1 MELDASIEPTIG
13 PYEVYE
19 DEWFNFK
26 AAFEA
31 FITIRDEAESKKL
44 QVFGAELQGLE
55 NALPIDPALR
65 NPTLGALAPIKVVN
79 VVFTAGDANRG
90 VQTAA
95 FNLPN
100 DERVVKEKGT
110 KRVMLKNV
118 QEAKFK
124 MALEPI
130 AKVALPEAQQKNVSF
145 DAFFTHILM
154 HELMHGLGPHN
165 ISVGG
170 RQTTVRQELKET
182 YSAIEEAKAD
192 VSGLWALKQLADQG
206 KVDKAIAQTM
216 YTTFLASSFRS
227 IRFGVNEAHGRGIAI
242 QLNYFLDQGAFVVAA
257 DGRFTVDE
265 AKMTAAVTSLTRD
278 IMTLQAEGSYQKAK
292 ALIDTL
298 GVVRPPGAAGARP
311 PDGSASGHRTEVH
324 HRCDAPVGGQ
334 TGVRPRSD
342 PADPG
347 PLPHNW
353 HSDVGTIADDAV
365 GAPTEQAHHVVAI
378 VYRPDPYWQA
388 GPVRVRDELRRD
400 NQGRPR
406 SLGHLKLAV
415 FRATER
421 PSHARAVQCPPRL
434 FAGRA
439 GRNAGLIATRRVQ
452 RAPVK
457 RTEDDAIERARRA
470 DVVNRPVRQLR
481 IRRLELDDDAGAR
494 VPLEHRAQP
503 GNADLLSA
511 EGIERRRGSRIGRES
526 IAGIHLRELIRR
538 APRHRTVR
546 ARSCGRACRHDAR
559 RPRRRETDGRRVRDH
574 RRRVPG
580 RDRTPRS
587 CSPAGAPRHLDG
599 QRRAAGTFRGEKT
612 QARPSS

>member
-1 MELDASIEPTIG
+1 MVGLAARRSPRTAASGFFTTIRRGPDGRFMAVPYSVEYQGELALAATLLREAAQLTAQPTLKTFLNARADAFISNDYYASDVAWMELDASIEPTIG

-31 FITIRDEAESKKL
+31 FITVRDEAESKKL
-44 QVFGAELQGLE
+44 QVVQRRAPGSRERA
-55 NALPIDPALR
+55 ADRSALR
-65 NPTLGALAPIKVVN
+65 NPKLGALAPIRVVN

-124 MALEPI
+124 MVLEPI

-292 ALIDTL
+292 ALIETL
-298 GVVRPPGAAGARP
+298 GVVRPSVQQVLDRLTAVPVDIEPRFTTAA
-311 PDGSASGHRTEVH
+311 T
-324 HRCDAPVGGQ
+324 
-334 TGVRPRSD
+334 
-342 PADPG
+342 
-347 PLPHNW
+347 
-353 HSDVGTIADDAV
+353 
-365 GAPTEQAHHVVAI
+365 
-378 VYRPDPYWQA
+378 
-388 GPVRVRDELRRD
+388 LR
-400 NQGRPR
+400 
-406 SLGHLKLAV
+406 
-415 FRATER
+415 
-421 PSHARAVQCPPRL
+421 
-434 FAGRA
+434 
-439 GRNAGLIATRRVQ
+439 
-452 RAPVK
+452 
-457 RTEDDAIERARRA
+457 
-470 DVVNRPVRQLR
+470 
-481 IRRLELDDDAGAR
+481 
-494 VPLEHRAQP
+494 
-503 GNADLLSA
+503 
-511 EGIERRRGSRIGRES
+511 
-526 IAGIHLRELIRR
+526 
-538 APRHRTVR
+538 
-546 ARSCGRACRHDAR
+546 
-559 RPRRRETDGRRVRDH
+559 
-574 RRRVPG
+574 
-580 RDRTPRS
+580 
-587 CSPAGAPRHLDG
+587 
-599 QRRAAGTFRGEKT
+599 
-612 QARPSS
+612 

>member
-1 MELDASIEPTIG
+1 MTHTRAIALILISTAMAACTGETPVKESTAPPAAAPAAASPLRTMTARFAPADIGADVTALPENERQALARLVEAARIMDGLFLRQVWSGNTALLESLARQAVAGGDAADALHYFLINKGPWSRLDHHKPFIPGVPAKPESANFYPAGATKEEIQKWLDSLSGSAKTAATGFFTTIRRGPDGRFMSVPYSVEYQGELTLAASLLREAAQLTAQPTLKTFLTSRADAFISNDYYASDVAWMELDASIEPTIG

-31 FITIRDEAESKKL
+31 FITVRDEAESKKL

-65 NPTLGALAPIKVVN
+65 NPKLGALAPIKVVN

-130 AKVALPEAQQKNVSF
+130 AKVALPEAQQKNVAF

-192 VSGLWALKQLADQG
+192 VSGLWALKHLADQG
-206 KVDKAIAQTM
+206 KIDKEIARTM

-227 IRFGVNEAHGRGIAI
+227 IRFGINEAHGRGIAI
-242 QLNYFLDQGAFVVAA
+242 QLNYFLDQGAFVVGP

-265 AKMTAAVTSLTRD
+265 TKIGAAVTSLTRD
-278 IMTLQAEGSYQKAK
+278 IMTLQSEGSYQKAK

-298 GVVRPPGAAGARP
+298 GVVRPQVQQVLDRL
-311 PDGSASGHRTEVH
+311 
-324 HRCDAPVGGQ
+324 
-334 TGVRPRSD
+334 TGVPVDIEPRFTTS
-342 PADPG
+342 
-347 PLPHNW
+347 
-353 HSDVGTIADDAV
+353 
-365 GAPTEQAHHVVAI
+365 
-378 VYRPDPYWQA
+378 
-388 GPVRVRDELRRD
+388 
-400 NQGRPR
+400 
-406 SLGHLKLAV
+406 
-415 FRATER
+415 
-421 PSHARAVQCPPRL
+421 
-434 FAGRA
+434 
-439 GRNAGLIATRRVQ
+439 RN
-452 RAPVK
+452 
-457 RTEDDAIERARRA
+457 
-470 DVVNRPVRQLR
+470 
-481 IRRLELDDDAGAR
+481 
-494 VPLEHRAQP
+494 
-503 GNADLLSA
+503 
-511 EGIERRRGSRIGRES
+511 
-526 IAGIHLRELIRR
+526 
-538 APRHRTVR
+538 
-546 ARSCGRACRHDAR
+546 
-559 RPRRRETDGRRVRDH
+559 
-574 RRRVPG
+574 
-580 RDRTPRS
+580 
-587 CSPAGAPRHLDG
+587 
-599 QRRAAGTFRGEKT
+599 
-612 QARPSS
+612 

>member
-1 MELDASIEPTIG
+1 MPYSVEYQGELALAASLLREAAQLTAQPTLKKFLTSRADAFISNDYYASDVAWMELDASIEPTIG

-31 FITIRDEAESKKL
+31 FITLRDEAESKKL

-65 NPTLGALAPIKVVN
+65 NPKLGALAPIKVVN

-118 QEAKFK
+118 QEAKFS
-124 MALEPI
+124 MVLEPI
-130 AKVALPEAQQKNVSF
+130 AKVALPEAQQKNVAF

-206 KVDKAIAQTM
+206 KIDKEIARTM

-227 IRFGVNEAHGRGIAI
+227 IRFGINEAHGRGIAI
-242 QLNYFLDQGAFVVAA
+242 QLNYFLDQGAFVVGP

-265 AKMTAAVTSLTRD
+265 PKMGAAVTSLTRD

-298 GVVRPPGAAGARP
+298 GVVRPQVQQVLDRLTAVPVDIEPKFTTAR
-311 PDGSASGHRTEVH
+311 DRIRT
-324 HRCDAPVGGQ
+324 PVGRSLIGHPRGRTKFGP
-334 TGVRPRSD
+334 TGTPVGPTSVRPSSVLRR
-342 PADPG
+342 
-347 PLPHNW
+347 PLPH
-353 HSDVGTIADDAV
+353 DV
-365 GAPTEQAHHVVAI
+365 APR
-378 VYRPDPYWQA
+378 RP
-388 GPVRVRDELRRD
+388 
-400 NQGRPR
+400 
-406 SLGHLKLAV
+406 
-415 FRATER
+415 
-421 PSHARAVQCPPRL
+421 
-434 FAGRA
+434 AGR
-439 GRNAGLIATRRVQ
+439 
-452 RAPVK
+452 
-457 RTEDDAIERARRA
+457 
-470 DVVNRPVRQLR
+470 
-481 IRRLELDDDAGAR
+481 
-494 VPLEHRAQP
+494 
-503 GNADLLSA
+503 
-511 EGIERRRGSRIGRES
+511 
-526 IAGIHLRELIRR
+526 
-538 APRHRTVR
+538 
-546 ARSCGRACRHDAR
+546 
-559 RPRRRETDGRRVRDH
+559 
-574 RRRVPG
+574 
-580 RDRTPRS
+580 
-587 CSPAGAPRHLDG
+587 
-599 QRRAAGTFRGEKT
+599 
-612 QARPSS
+612 